1 MESNNQK
8 ELAQDNA
15 IEGLTEFVEA
25 NRVRA
30 ELPPKPI
37 LDANRFQANAEALAE
52 DRESERAVRA
62 EQQRIQSRR
71 RQLFMLVAAAGDR
84 YRTCTLDNFTGEY
97 RQLVAVLKELREYV
111 RGGCTCGLVLF
122 GPVGTGKDHLA
133 FAICVESIR
142 LGKTVRWINGQRWFG
157 SIRDAMDTN
166 RSEADII
173 LELATPDVLCISD
186 PLPPIGQLTQH
197 QATMLYRLVDARY
210 ARSLPTIVT
219 VNVANDA
226 EADERMG
233 VATWDRLTHDAW
245 KLFCNWPSYRKPKRE
260 IK

>member
-1 MESNNQK
+1 MENNQA
-8 ELAQDNA
+8 ELAPDNA
-15 IEGLTEFVEA
+15 IEKLTEFVEA
-25 NRVRA
+25 NRVSV
-30 ELPPKPI
+30 ELPPKQMF
-37 LDANRFQANAEALAE
+37 DVNKFQANVAMLAQ
-52 DRESERAVRA
+52 DKESEHEKRAQ
-62 EQQRIQSRR
+62 QQRVQSRR
-71 RQLFMLVAAAGDR
+71 RQFHSLVAAAGER
-84 YRTCTLDNFTGEY
+84 YRTCTLNNFKGDY
-97 RQLVAVLKELREYV
+97 RQLLAVVQEVKEYV
-111 RGGCTCGLVLF
+111 KGGCTCGLTLY

-133 FAICVESIR
+133 FAVCVEAIR
-142 LGKTVRWINGQRWFG
+142 LGKAVRWINGQRWFG

-173 LELATPDVLCISD
+173 LELAMPDVLCISD

-210 ARSLPTIVT
+210 GRSLPTIVT